1 MAMHDDLQ
9 SSFLWEDMSEVQ
21 SRLEKALATLQALQR
36 AIQEGRI
43 NQPTRQDSKRLNR
56 LVVLAELLYSETR
69 PWIEE
74 HIEVLPP
81 GKNGQHPSP
90 APAP

>member
-1 MAMHDDLQ
+1 MHGDIQ
-9 SSFLWEDMSEVQ
+9 SSFLWEDMNEVQ

-36 AIQEGRI
+36 AIQDGRM
-43 NQPTRQDSKRLNR
+43 NQPTRQDSNRLNR

-74 HIEVLPP
+74 HVEALPP
-81 GKNGQHPSP
+81 GNNGQRPSP